1 MEKKLTDAA
10 AFNTVAHVPS
20 EAEALVG
27 SSGRTPAQDLAHIR
41 AVLKP
46 AVTDLASTLGVS
58 RQTIYHWLHGE
69 PVSDGHAARLSD
81 LAAATDV
88 LQHSGMTL
96 NAMLLRRTLAGGKT
110 LMQLAQAGNSA
121 ELAARQLVGIHQ
133 RETAQRARMAQRF
146 AHRRKTPAT
155 ADFDLPPANDRD

>member
-1 MEKKLTDAA
+1 M
-10 AFNTVAHVPS
+10 
-20 EAEALVG
+20 G
-27 SSGRTPAQDLAHIR
+27 SWSRTPAKDLAHIR

-58 RQTIYHWLHGE
+58 RQTIYHWLHGGS
-69 PVSDGHAARLSD
+69 VTDGHAARLSD

-133 RETAQRARMAQRF
+133 RETAQRARMAQLF
-146 AHRRKTPAT
+146 AKRRKTPA
-155 ADFDLPPANDRD
+155 AEDFALGRASRRERV